1 MLSNDTDADGDTLNI
16 TGIRLSTA
24 TGPFATTTY
33 SSVASGSSYNSSGTQ
48 VTGTYGTLTI
58 GADGSYSYAATASAT
73 DALDNGE
80 TVLRIF

>member
-1 MLSNDTDADGDTLNI
+1 MSNDTDADGDTLNI

-24 TGPFATTTY
+24 TGPYDTTTY

-73 DALDNGE
+73 D
-80 TVLRIF
+80 V